1 MLVLLILMVIITVV
15 MSFSYSQWKETQYE
29 QAIEKFKLT
38 LHQAQ
43 MIAIQEQT
51 IVNVHITE
59 KKYVKMSRSSFH
71 YDTTWEIPDG
81 MTINIYTKKTFIT
94 FTASGHVR
102 ELGKVEFLLPDREIQ
117 YSINMSKGRLR
128 RIE

>member
-43 MIAIQEQT
+43 MTAIQEQT
-51 IVNVHITE
+51 VVNVHVTE
-59 KKYVKMSRSSFH
+59 NKYVKTSRSSFD
-71 YDTTWEIPDG
+71 YDTTWELPDG

-102 ELGKVEFLLPDREIQ
+102 ELGKIKFLLPDREIE